1 MKDRF
6 LSCILLLFLI
16 LVVPF
21 HRAYTDSSS
30 WESVGDGIEYREF
43 FLPDPNR
50 VFVTRMDRNNP
61 NVILD
66 SSIARGRLTLG
77 KETVSGMAARYD
89 QAINA
94 WGGTWGA
101 RNQVVAV
108 INGSFFEMDTGVS
121 DGVIQSGWY
130 AKQYN
135 DLGGGSG
142 FAWKQDRSAFIGEC
156 IHHRPEKQVLTN
168 LSRGNTLIF
177 DGVNLPHNK
186 NHMPI
191 IYTPQF
197 DRSWKEDIAVE
208 VLIELI
214 RPLGMLPS
222 PSMTYGIVREIRENR
237 ELIPLPFDHVVVST
251 DRYDRDT
258 LLEAVRVD
266 DVVGI
271 SIELT
276 HFEADCRTPS
286 PDDWTKTYASIGGS
300 FIFLKDGV
308 IQSFDD
314 PGATNRNPRTAIAYN
329 EEFVFFVVVDGRDA
343 DYSIGMSIEELGAF
357 CKDILGATWGI
368 NQDGGGSSTLW
379 VNGQIKNSPS
389 DGSERQVANGMMM
402 VVLEPIEKSD
412 MFSSG
417 DRVKTLYA
425 TNLLL
430 GPGTNYTAIASVAGD
445 MDGVILPHI
454 NHQNGVYAK
463 GAHWWKV
470 DFSGTVGWVDERA
483 LTLTD
488 EPATI
493 FPFYGWTI
501 YPESETASTLGFM
514 FYP

>member
-1 MKDRF
+1 MKGRF
-6 LSCILLLFLI
+6 LSCILILFLI

-21 HRAYTDSSS
+21 HRAYTDSSG

-43 FLPDPNR
+43 FLPGPNR

-101 RNQVVAV
+101 RNQVVAA

-130 AKQYN
+130 VKQYN

-251 DRYDRDT
+251 DRYNRDA
-258 LLEAVRVD
+258 LLGAARVD

-271 SIELT
+271 SIEIT
-276 HFEADCRTPS
+276 HLEADCRTPN
-286 PDDWTKTYASIGGS
+286 PLDWTKTYASIGGR
-300 FIFLKDGV
+300 FIFLKDAY
-308 IQSFDD
+308 SN
-314 PGATNRNPRTAIAYN
+314 PGLIIPRVNNSARRFERTT
-329 EEFVFFVVVDGRDA
+329 RD
-343 DYSIGMSIEELGAF
+343 E
-357 CKDILGATWGI
+357 
-368 NQDGGGSSTLW
+368 N
-379 VNGQIKNSPS
+379 N
-389 DGSERQVANGMMM
+389 
-402 VVLEPIEKSD
+402 
-412 MFSSG
+412 
-417 DRVKTLYA
+417 
-425 TNLLL
+425 
-430 GPGTNYTAIASVAGD
+430 
-445 MDGVILPHI
+445 
-454 NHQNGVYAK
+454 
-463 GAHWWKV
+463 
-470 DFSGTVGWVDERA
+470 
-483 LTLTD
+483 
-488 EPATI
+488 
-493 FPFYGWTI
+493 
-501 YPESETASTLGFM
+501 
-514 FYP
+514 